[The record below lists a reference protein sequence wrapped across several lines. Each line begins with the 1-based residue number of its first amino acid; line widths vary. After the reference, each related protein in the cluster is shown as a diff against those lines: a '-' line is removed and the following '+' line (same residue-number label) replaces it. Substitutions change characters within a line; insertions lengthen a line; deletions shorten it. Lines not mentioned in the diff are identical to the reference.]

1 MECFS
6 QSVMNVTNCDLSQ
19 SLLNI
24 FIILKEETVNI
35 PEMLIYSCFEVLQHD
50 QLVPVYQQKMILE
63 RVLSIVCHCMVV
75 AIVVNIPY
83 IYLFWNHF
91 TNFNPPSDN
100 DHIYYIKW
108 PHPFWNGDLNNGKI
122 TNISKRKFLS
132 KTNVHIIDFCFRN
145 FRVKRFLL
153 KPTWARSSNE
163 IFLIKISHIHF
174 LLQNHVAIFDY
185 I

>member
-1 MECFS
+1 MWSITVSLKYFHNLVRRNS
-6 QSVMNVTNCDLSQ
+6 QYPRNVNLFV
-19 SLLNI
+19 L
-24 FIILKEETVNI
+24 
-35 PEMLIYSCFEVLQHD
+35 EVLQHD
-50 QLVPVYQQKMILE
+50 QSVPVYQQKMILE

-75 AIVVNIPY
+75 AIVVNISY

-100 DHIYYIKW
+100 DHIYSIKW

-132 KTNVHIIDFCFRN
+132 KTNVHIIDFCSRN

-163 IFLIKISHIHF
+163 IFLIKISQSYTFSSTEPRGNFWLYLTHF
-174 LLQNHVAIFDY
+174 ILK
-185 I
+185 